1 MGGQRGGWFDM
12 VIHGALYYVSK
23 VNADL
28 SFIGGRVM
36 WVRILSL
43 CIALSVGAS
52 CSTPSKDNDITP
64 PPRSAS
70 KADPLRVG
78 VTPNFPPLIFNQ
90 QRQLAGVEVELM
102 KKVGRS
108 LNRPVRAVVLPW
120 EEMIDELLSG
130 NIDVIMSGMTITP
143 ARNMRIAFTESWMR
157 SGLTAMMRQRDA
169 ARIQSAEDIKNFA
182 GRIGAME
189 GTTGHEFVLRSC
201 PQARLV
207 LLASPGDAAVQ
218 LRRNQIDLYID
229 DIPSVLW
236 QVSANEAELSAM
248 MDRLTVEKIAWGVRR
263 DQTELLNQLNG
274 VIQEARRDGTLDRAI
289 MKWIPYYDSIR

>member
-1 MGGQRGGWFDM
+1 M
-12 VIHGALYYVSK
+12 
-23 VNADL
+23 
-28 SFIGGRVM
+28 RV
-36 WVRILSL
+36 RFLSL
-43 CIALSVGAS
+43 CIALSFGAS
-52 CSTPSKDNDITP
+52 CSTPPASKDVSSS
-64 PPRSAS
+64 PRSAS
-70 KADPLRVG
+70 KAEPLRVG

-102 KKVGRS
+102 KIVGRS

-130 NIDVIMSGMTITP
+130 NIDVIMSGMTVTP

-169 ARIQSAEDIKNFA
+169 VRIESADDVRAFN

-189 GTTGHEFVLRSC
+189 GTTGHEFVLRAC

-207 LLASPGDAAVQ
+207 LVASPGDAAVQ
-218 LRRNQIDLYID
+218 LSRNQIDIYVD
-229 DIPSVLW
+229 DIPSILW
-236 QVSANEAELSAM
+236 QVSANEAELAAL
-248 MDRLTVEKIAWGVRR
+248 MDRLTVENIAWGVRR
-263 DQTELLNQLNG
+263 DRGELLDQLNG
-274 VIQEARRDGTLDRAI
+274 VIQEARLDGTLDKAI

>member
-1 MGGQRGGWFDM
+1 MMLRLF
-12 VIHGALYYVSK
+12 
-23 VNADL
+23 
-28 SFIGGRVM
+28 
-36 WVRILSL
+36 SL
-43 CIALSVGAS
+43 CFVLAFGSS
-52 CSTPSKDNDITP
+52 CSTTSSNEDVAP

-70 KADPLRVG
+70 KAEPLRVG

-90 QRQLAGVEVELM
+90 QGQLSGVEVELM

-108 LNRPVRAVVLPW
+108 LNRPVKAVVLPW

-130 NIDVIMSGMTITP
+130 RIDVIMSGMTVTP

-169 ARIQSAEDIKNFA
+169 SRIQSADDVRNFG

-207 LLASPGDAAVQ
+207 LVASPGDAAVQ
-218 LRRNQIDLYID
+218 LSRNQIDLYVD
-229 DIPSVLW
+229 DIPSILW
-236 QVSANEAELSAM
+236 QASANEAELSAL
-248 MDRLTVEKIAWGVRR
+248 MDRLTVENIAWGVRR
-263 DQTELLNQLNG
+263 DRTELLNQLNG
-274 VIQEARRDGTLDRAI
+274 VLKEARSDGALDKAI